1 MVVRVTDVLS
11 NRVLTNQI
19 PSTIL
24 FIMNK
29 LNKYIVPVQLIVY
42 GESETDAVEYV
53 EAAIDHSYLL
63 DQDGIVGVNAEV
75 DVDEVELYED

>member
-1 MVVRVTDVLS
+1 
-11 NRVLTNQI
+11 
-19 PSTIL
+19 
-24 FIMNK
+24 MNK